1 MEKLLSPRKASR
13 ERGFTLIETVVA
25 IGVLTIGLM
34 SVAALMSQM
43 VATSSTSRYM
53 STAALL
59 ASEKLEDLN
68 HYSSKAPPANLAAG
82 GGLGA
87 NVAGY
92 FDTVQISQSNGLIS
106 EITSE
111 GGVATVI
118 SHQPDGTVTVTPGAA
133 APANPGAE
141 IYTRRWLIQANTPAS
156 PVGLPAGVAGMRQIT
171 VLVTLPTGTAGVSG
185 LKPLTFQMS
194 AVRP

>member
-1 MEKLLSPRKASR
+1 MEKLLSLRKASR
-13 ERGFTLIETVVA
+13 QRGFTLIETIVA

-43 VATSSTSRYM
+43 VTTSSTSRYM

-68 HYSSKAPPANLAAG
+68 HYSSSAPPANLAVG

-106 EITSE
+106 EVTSE
-111 GGVATVI
+111 NGVATVI
-118 SHQPDGTVTVTPGAA
+118 THKPDGTVTVVPGAA

-141 IYTRRWLIQANTPAS
+141 VYTRRWLIQASPAP
-156 PVGLPAGVAGMRQIT
+156 PVALPAGVNPMRQIT
-171 VLVTLPTGTAGVSG
+171 VLVTLPSGIAGVSG
-185 LKPLTFQMS
+185 SKPLTFQMS